1 MGSTPDRDETPAAP
15 PSTGGAVE
23 PWDFWERPFIHRTDQ
38 LDTFFLFLADEASRE
53 WDIRDMSASSITL
66 RLTDGHSELLYT
78 VPAGELAAE
87 EADRL
92 CGMLERLPSE
102 MPNPSKTKLAGY
114 VKRFLRGE
122 YYEL

>member
-1 MGSTPDRDETPAAP
+1 MGPTPDRDETPAAP
-15 PSTGGAVE
+15 RSTGGAVK
-23 PWDFWERPFIHRTDQ
+23 PWDFWERPFTHRTDQ
-38 LDTFFLFLADEASRE
+38 LDTFVLFLANEASRE
-53 WDIRDMSASSITL
+53 WEIHHMSASSITL

-78 VPAGELAAE
+78 VQASEVATE

-92 CGMLERLPSE
+92 CGMLERLPPK

-114 VKRFLRGE
+114 VERFLRGE